1 MNGLTKLSLKNGI
14 AVVILCVLVLGYG
27 LYSATQIKQQT
38 FPDLE
43 FPAVFV
49 QAVQPGASSEEIE
62 SGVTKSVEDALKS
75 IKGYD
80 SLTSTS
86 SENAASIFI
95 QFPFGTDMDKRY
107 SEVESAI
114 AKANLPDKANVT
126 VQRLSANSQ
135 PIYQAAIFSDKLD
148 SQALASKLEDEVV
161 PKLKKLDGVNSVKL
175 KGTSSDKLNIVVD
188 KEKAAQRGITLSAI
202 QSALQ
207 SLDYALP
214 LGNIARDETT
224 IPITLSGKVGSL
236 RQIEELKL
244 GAAAPQGAGLSGASR
259 QPAGE
264 ATGTA
269 GASVTLLKDIAEIKT
284 VSEQDEI
291 TRYNGEPSYLLEVVK
306 SQEANTAD
314 VSDEVKATLASYE
327 DQGEISL
334 HVVTDQ
340 GEEIKESVAGL
351 VREGL
356 FGVLFCVLIIFLFLR
371 NVRAT
376 LISIVS
382 LPISI
387 FATIALLDQMGYTL
401 NIMTLGGIAVSIGR
415 IVDDSIVVIENI
427 YRWRQEKGNEIKG
440 KELAYKATKEVIGAV
455 ASSTI
460 ATVVVFAPLA
470 FVSGIIGQF
479 FRPFSIAVVVSI
491 LASLLV
497 SMMLIPVLG
506 SRFFKNVKPHK
517 QGGKLTD
524 GFEKIVRGAL
534 RRKGIVIGAA
544 VMLLA
549 GSLSLIPLLGFA
561 FLPAGSAPAA
571 SIEITLPS
579 KSGIDQTNQV
589 GGKVEQYLKSLP
601 GVDNYELTIGGSGD
615 NPLRSSGGKNKAT
628 ATVQFGEGT
637 DLDQTINKLNAELPA
652 IVTAEVDGTTIDV
665 KESQQ
670 QGPPSGDGIDV
681 SIYAEDGD
689 KLAQAAKQV
698 EDLMKQSPDLKN
710 VANNM
715 NDVTPKWVLTLNQ
728 QGIDANVSP
737 YLVMQLVGEQ
747 LRPVDAGTY
756 SIDNKEQEV
765 TLSYLQPIASRE
777 ELENIQVPTSNG
789 MKKLGDVADLA
800 ERNAWVKINH
810 DDGKLY
816 AQVSGTVKN
825 ADSVSSVT
833 KQVEADIQS
842 LSLPSG
848 VEVSI
853 GGGQQMISEGFSSI
867 GIAMAS
873 AVGLV
878 FLVMSMTFGG
888 LRTPLII
895 LSSLIFIPIGSL
907 GALLIAGEALS
918 MSGMIGMLMLVGI
931 VVTNAVVL
939 LDRVEKNRKSGLSVT
954 EAIVEASKT
963 RLRPILMTA
972 FATMLALLP
981 LALSGSSTSL
991 ISGGL
996 AITVIGGLFSST
1008 LLTLIVVPVIY
1019 ELAWKKRKAKVEEEF
1034 IAA

>member
-1 MNGLTKLSLKNGI
+1 MNGLTKLSLKNGV
-14 AVVILCVLVLGYG
+14 AVIILCVLVLGYG

-49 QAVQPGASSEEIE
+49 QAVQPGASTEEIE
-62 SGVTKSVEDALKS
+62 SDVTKPVEDALKS

-114 AKANLPDKANVT
+114 AKANLSDKANVT

-135 PIYQAAIFSDKLD
+135 PIYQAAVISDKLD
-148 SQALASKLEDEVV
+148 SQALASKLEDEIV
-161 PKLKKLDGVNSVKL
+161 PKLKKLDGVNSVEL
-175 KGTSSDKLNIVVD
+175 KGASSDKLNIVVD

-214 LGNIARDETT
+214 LGNVVQDETK
-224 IPITLSGKVGSL
+224 IPITLSGNVGSL
-236 RQIEELKL
+236 QQIEELKL
-244 GAAAPQGAGLSGASR
+244 GASASQGAAQSGVPGQSGASG
-259 QPAGE
+259 QPA
-264 ATGTA
+264 A
-269 GASVTLLKDIAEIKT
+269 GVTLLKDIAEIKT

-351 VREGL
+351 IREGL

-427 YRWRQEKGNEIKG
+427 YRWRQEKGTEFKG

-455 ASSTI
+455 TSSTV

-491 LASLLV
+491 IVSLLV

-506 SRFFKNVKPHK
+506 SKFFKNVKPHK

-524 GFEKIVRGAL
+524 GFEKIIRGAL
-534 RRKGIVIGAA
+534 KRKGMVIGAA
-544 VMLLA
+544 VLLLV
-549 GSLSLIPLLGFA
+549 GSLSLIPLLGVA
-561 FLPAGSAPAA
+561 FLPAGSTPAA

-589 GGKVEQYLKSLP
+589 GAKVEQYLKSLP
-601 GVDNYELTIGGSGD
+601 DVNNYEITVGGSGD
-615 NPLRSSGGKNKAT
+615 NPMFSTGGKNKAT
-628 ATVQFGEGT
+628 ATVQFDDDT
-637 DLDQTINKLNAELPA
+637 DIDEMIDRLNAELPA
-652 IVTAEVDGTTIDV
+652 IVTEEAAGTTVNV

-670 QGPPSGDGIDV
+670 QGPPSGDSIDV
-681 SIYAEDGD
+681 SVYAEDAD

-698 EDLMKQSPDLKN
+698 EDLMKQSSELKN
-710 VANNM
+710 VSNNM
-715 NDVTPKWVLTLNQ
+715 NDVAPKWVLTLNQ

-737 YLVMQLVGEQ
+737 YLIMQLVGEQ

-756 SIDNKEQEV
+756 AIDNVNQDI
-765 TLSYLQPIASRE
+765 TLSYLQPITSRE
-777 ELENIQVPTSNG
+777 ELENIQVPTSAG
-789 MKKLGDVADLA
+789 MKKLGDVADLS

-810 DDGKLY
+810 DDGKMY

-833 KQVEADIQS
+833 KQVEADIES

-848 VEVSI
+848 VEVST
-853 GGGQQMISEGFSSI
+853 GGGQEMINEGFASI
-867 GIAMAS
+867 GIAMAT

-939 LDRVEKNRKSGLSVT
+939 LDRVEKNRKSGQSVT

-1019 ELAWKKRKAKVEEEF
+1019 ELAWRKRKAEVEEDF
-1034 IAA
+1034 IEA